1 MNNPSIPSP
10 QKSNTLIELGGS
22 LGIAACAIGMAIFMG
37 ACVGFEKSFALSPIP
52 LLMGAAGLVITVVGG
67 VRRHGGV
74 EQTPIVAGLFLN
86 VFALV
91 GGLLEIALWQNW
103 AIFYQLKSNTP

>member
-1 MNNPSIPSP
+1 MNHPSIRSP
-10 QKSNTLIELGGS
+10 QKSNSLIELGGS

-37 ACVGFEKSFALSPIP
+37 ACLGFDKSFALSAIP
-52 LLMGAAGLVITVVGG
+52 LLMGAAGLIITVVGG
-67 VRRHGGV
+67 VKRHGGV

-91 GGLLEIALWQNW
+91 GALLEIALWQNW